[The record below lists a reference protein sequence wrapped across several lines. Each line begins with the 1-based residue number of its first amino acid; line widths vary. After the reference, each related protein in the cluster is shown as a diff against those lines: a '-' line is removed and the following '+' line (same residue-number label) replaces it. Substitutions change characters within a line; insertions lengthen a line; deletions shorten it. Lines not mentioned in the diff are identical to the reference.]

1 MCLADAGWAT
11 RPSGDSQGGYVLC
24 LCTPELFENKRAP
37 TWVLDWSS
45 KKLRRKVRSS
55 VAAETLAGQN
65 GLDAIEVM
73 QALIAEAIFGID
85 PKSFRNRKP
94 ELPAAIVI
102 DSKGFYDAVTRSSCS
117 SAVSLEKRLQI
128 DYAIAKETTE
138 MQNILVFWINN
149 VDMIADVLTKL
160 KGDSKPLFD
169 LLEKGYFQIRICRES
184 GKKEKARKEI
194 EGGNTPE

>member
-1 MCLADAGWAT
+1 
-11 RPSGDSQGGYVLC
+11 
-24 LCTPELFENKRAP
+24 
-37 TWVLDWSS
+37 
-45 KKLRRKVRSS
+45 
-55 VAAETLAGQN
+55 
-65 GLDAIEVM
+65 M